1 MKISEILEKLN
12 RKEFVLPPFQR
23 EFVWNDKEKIIEF
36 VDSLYRGYPIGSI
49 IIWKPTEEDIKE
61 EIKERAIQA
70 SVKGEPLYARDYI
83 LDGQQRLTT
92 ICRIFNGDPFVFK
105 GEEFILYFD
114 TENEEFC
121 FVRKSEKIKN
131 FIPFHEI
138 ISKTSE
144 QLIKELEIKE
154 TDKIIKLTSIFEKI
168 RRIEEKEIT
177 VEYSSLLKRENALE
191 LFIRLNTGG
200 KPLETENLTLGYI
213 SIKWPSVREELE
225 KFREQIYK
233 TNFKFDY
240 DFFVRCLSAISFK
253 ESLKRKIVPRFG
265 EKNVSEDWEKKAKVG
280 ILRLIDFLK
289 GELFLDSDMFIEAQ
303 NTLIP
308 LVLILSQ
315 KEVKG
320 KERELLAY
328 SSLLAYINRRY
339 SGAKFANLD
348 KDIELVHESSNPVE
362 DWTKAL
368 EKDREII
375 TNFKPEEIEESNNTT
390 FQLALFVLLKSMNV
404 KQDLLGRN
412 FLENAASQED
422 KPEFHH
428 IFPRKCLEGT
438 QYEEICDH
446 IANLTIIT
454 SKSNKEISKKQ
465 PSYLLQISDELKRQH
480 FIPQDRNLY
489 KVDRYEDFL
498 KERQKLIANALNNF
512 LSQKRLKDVMPEY

>member
-1 MKISEILEKLN
+1 
-12 RKEFVLPPFQR
+12 
-23 EFVWNDKEKIIEF
+23 
-36 VDSLYRGYPIGSI
+36 
-49 IIWKPTEEDIKE
+49 
-61 EIKERAIQA
+61 
-70 SVKGEPLYARDYI
+70 
-83 LDGQQRLTT
+83 
-92 ICRIFNGDPFVFK
+92 
-105 GEEFILYFD
+105 
-114 TENEEFC
+114 
-121 FVRKSEKIKN
+121 
-131 FIPFHEI
+131 
-138 ISKTSE
+138 
-144 QLIKELEIKE
+144 
-154 TDKIIKLTSIFEKI
+154 
-168 RRIEEKEIT
+168 
-177 VEYSSLLKRENALE
+177 
-191 LFIRLNTGG
+191 
-200 KPLETENLTLGYI
+200 
-213 SIKWPSVREELE
+213 LE

-289 GELFLDSDMFIEAQ
+289 GELFLDSDIFIKAQ

-375 TNFKPEEIEESNNTT
+375 TSFKPEEIEESNNTT

>member
-1 MKISEILEKLN
+1 MKIYEILEKLN
-12 RKEFVLPPFQR
+12 RKEFILPPFQR
-23 EFVWNDKEKIIEF
+23 EFVWNDKEKIVEF
-36 VDSLYRGYPIGSI
+36 VDSLYRGYPIGSV

-92 ICRIFNGDPFVFK
+92 IFRIFHGDPFIFK
-105 GEEFILYFD
+105 GEEFILHFD
-114 TENEEFC
+114 IENEEFC
-121 FVRKSEKIKN
+121 FIRKGEKIKN
-131 FIPFHEI
+131 FVPFHEI
-138 ISKTSE
+138 MNKTND
-144 QLIKELEIKE
+144 QLIEELKIKKTD
-154 TDKIIKLTSIFEKI
+154 TDKIIKLTSVFEKI
-168 RRIEEKEIT
+168 RRIKEKEIT
-177 VEYSSLLKRENALE
+177 VEYSPPLKRESALQ

-200 KPLETENLTLGYI
+200 KPLETENLALGYI

-225 KFREQIYK
+225 IFREQIYG

-253 ESLKRKIVPRFG
+253 QPLKRKMVPEFG
-265 EKNVSEDWEKKAKVG
+265 KKNVSEDWEKKAKVG
-280 ILRLIDFLK
+280 IRRLIDFLK

-308 LVLILSQ
+308 LVLIMSQ

-328 SSLLAYINRRY
+328 SFLLAYINRRY
-339 SGAKFANLD
+339 SGAKFVNLD
-348 KDIELVHESSNPVE
+348 KDIELICKSSNPVE
-362 DWTKAL
+362 DWANML
-368 EKDREII
+368 EKDKGMI
-375 TNFKPEEIEESNNTT
+375 TTFKPEDIEETNNTT
-390 FQLALFVLLKSMNV
+390 FQFALFVLLKSMNV

-412 FLENAASQED
+412 FLENAASEED

-428 IFPRKCLEGT
+428 IFPIKCLEGT
-438 QYEEICDH
+438 QYEEMCDH

-465 PSYLLQISDELKRQH
+465 PDYLLQISDDLKRQH
-480 FIPQDRNLY
+480 FIPQDKDLY
-489 KVDRYEDFL
+489 RIDRYEDFL
-498 KERQKLIANALNNF
+498 KERQKLIANALNNL
-512 LSQKRLKDVMPEY
+512 LSQKGLKS

>member
-1 MKISEILEKLN
+1 MKISEILEHLN

-23 EFVWNDKEKIIEF
+23 EFVWNDKEKIEKF
-36 VDSLYRGYPIGSI
+36 VDSLYRGYPIGSV
-49 IIWKPTEEDIKE
+49 IIWKPSEEDIKD
-61 EIKERAIQA
+61 EIKERVIQA
-70 SVKGEPLYARDYI
+70 SVKGEPVYARDYI

-92 ICRIFNGDPFVFK
+92 ICRIFHGDPFVFK
-105 GEEFILYFD
+105 GEEFILHFD
-114 TENEEFC
+114 IENEKFC
-121 FVRKSEKIKN
+121 FIKKGEKIKN
-131 FIPFHEI
+131 FVPFHEI
-138 ISKTSE
+138 INKTNE

-168 RRIEEKEIT
+168 RKIGEREIT
-177 VEYSSLLKRENALE
+177 VESSPPLKRESALE
-191 LFIRLNTGG
+191 LFIRLNTRGR
-200 KPLETENLTLGYI
+200 PLETENLALGYI
-213 SIKWPSVREELE
+213 SIKWPNVREELE

-240 DFFVRCLSAISFK
+240 DFFVRCLSAISLK
-253 ESLKRKIVPRFG
+253 ESLKRKLVPKFG
-265 EKNVSEDWEKKAKVG
+265 EKNVSEDWEKKVKVG

-303 NTLIP
+303 NTLVP
-308 LVLILSQ
+308 LVLIFSQ

-328 SSLLAYINRRY
+328 SFLLAYINRRY

-348 KDIELVHESSNPVE
+348 KDIEVVYGSSNPVE
-362 DWTKAL
+362 DWVNTL
-368 EKDREII
+368 ENDREII
-375 TNFKPEEIEESNNTT
+375 ASFKPEEIEETNNTT

-412 FLENAASQED
+412 FLENAASNED

-438 QYEEICDH
+438 RYKKIRDH

-465 PSYLLQISDELKRQH
+465 PDYLLQIPDDLKRQH
-480 FIPQDRNLY
+480 LIPQDKDLY
-489 KVDRYEDFL
+489 RIDKYEDFL
-498 KERQKLIANALNNF
+498 KERQKLIANALNNL
-512 LSQKRLKDVMPEY
+512 LSQKRLKS

>member
-1 MKISEILEKLN
+1 M
-12 RKEFVLPPFQR
+12 
-23 EFVWNDKEKIIEF
+23 
-36 VDSLYRGYPIGSI
+36 
-49 IIWKPTEEDIKE
+49 
-61 EIKERAIQA
+61 
-70 SVKGEPLYARDYI
+70 
-83 LDGQQRLTT
+83 
-92 ICRIFNGDPFVFK
+92 
-105 GEEFILYFD
+105 
-114 TENEEFC
+114 
-121 FVRKSEKIKN
+121 
-131 FIPFHEI
+131 
-138 ISKTSE
+138 
-144 QLIKELEIKE
+144 
-154 TDKIIKLTSIFEKI
+154 
-168 RRIEEKEIT
+168 
-177 VEYSSLLKRENALE
+177 
-191 LFIRLNTGG
+191 
-200 KPLETENLTLGYI
+200 
-213 SIKWPSVREELE
+213 WPSVKEELE

-253 ESLKRKIVPRFG
+253 ESLKKKNCTSIWREKRFRRLG
-265 EKNVSEDWEKKAKVG
+265 EES
-280 ILRLIDFLK
+280 K
-289 GELFLDSDMFIEAQ
+289 GW
-303 NTLIP
+303 N
-308 LVLILSQ
+308 
-315 KEVKG
+315 
-320 KERELLAY
+320 
-328 SSLLAYINRRY
+328 LLAYINRRY

-375 TNFKPEEIEESNNTT
+375 TSFKPEEIEESNNTT

-480 FIPQDRNLY
+480 FISQDRNLY
-489 KVDRYEDFL
+489 KVDRYEEFL